1 MISFV
6 RGPLAAVE
14 EDSVVIEAGG
24 VGLEIRVPL
33 SVLEQLPSLGEEV
46 KMYTYF
52 QVREDGMNLYGF
64 LHVQDRQ
71 MFR

>member
-14 EDSVVIEAGG
+14 EDSVVVEAGG

-52 QVREDGMNLYGF
+52 QVREDGMNQIGRA
-64 LHVQDRQ
+64 HV
-71 MFR
+71 

>member
-14 EDSVVIEAGG
+14 EDSVVVEAGG

-52 QVREDGMNLYGF
+52 QVREDTPCSRPYTTF
-64 LHVQDRQ
+64 SSSR
-71 MFR
+71 RR

>member
-14 EDSVVIEAGG
+14 EDSVVVEAGG

-33 SVLEQLPSLGEEV
+33 SVL
-46 KMYTYF
+46 
-52 QVREDGMNLYGF
+52 
-64 LHVQDRQ
+64 
-71 MFR
+71 